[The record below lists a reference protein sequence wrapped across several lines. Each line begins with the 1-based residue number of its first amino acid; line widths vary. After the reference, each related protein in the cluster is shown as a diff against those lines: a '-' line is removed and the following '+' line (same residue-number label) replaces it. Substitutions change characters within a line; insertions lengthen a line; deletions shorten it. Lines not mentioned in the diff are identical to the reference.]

1 MGDKRRKSLEER
13 EIVSIDPKFLIMAY
27 NEMLA
32 SRIEEVIKDKK
43 NFTTKKMFGGIGF
56 MYNGNMCVGVYK
68 DDLIVR
74 CDAADT
80 GKLLTQKNVKA
91 FDITGKP
98 MKGWLLIN
106 PDELTGNGLQKWFD
120 KSLAFVQTLP
130 KK

>member
-1 MGDKRRKSLEER
+1 
-13 EIVSIDPKFLIMAY
+13 MAY

-32 SRIEEVIKDKK
+32 SRIEELVKDKR
-43 NFTTKKMFGGIGF
+43 NFTMKKMFGGVGY
-56 MYNGNMCVGVYK
+56 MYNGNMCIGVYK

-74 CDAADT
+74 CDATDAE
-80 GKLLTQKNVKA
+80 KLLAQKNVKT

-106 PDELTGNGLQKWFD
+106 AKGLAGNELQKWFD